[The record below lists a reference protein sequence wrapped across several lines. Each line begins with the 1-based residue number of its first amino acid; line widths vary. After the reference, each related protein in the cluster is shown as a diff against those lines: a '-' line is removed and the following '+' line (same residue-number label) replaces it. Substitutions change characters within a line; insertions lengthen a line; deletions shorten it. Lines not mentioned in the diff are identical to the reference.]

1 MGKIQS
7 FAILVIMLTVSNAWG
22 AGFLDNFNRPDGDVE
37 NGWGTQ
43 ADGTIEVKIVDNEIL
58 ISGEQGTDWQRS
70 GISRAVE
77 GETKISFDFKA
88 DDSFNV
94 HIRLDDA
101 QTSAFFEP
109 YWYPGGPCQ
118 YASSEDGSWPGWTT
132 IDGSNMIAGEYNTLV
147 VEQEGAIFTMTLND
161 VVIGSIT
168 NNSLTNIGS
177 VLIASDSAAG
187 TVGSLHIDNVMF
199 GDVFAEKAKEPSPE
213 SGTIHT
219 DTWLNLSWLPGDFAV
234 SHDVYFSNNF
244 DDVNEGTGDSFQGN
258 QDMTFMV
265 VGFPG
270 YPYPDG
276 LVTGTTYYWRID
288 EVNDANPDS
297 PWKGDVWSFTVPPKT
312 AFDPIPADGAKFL
325 EPDVKLSWAP
335 GFDTKLH
342 TVYLGD
348 NFDDVDAGTGDTAKG
363 PAGTP
368 SFNPGTL
375 ERGKTY
381 YWRIDE
387 FDGFETYKGDI
398 WSFVVAGIEG
408 GVRADYYKGMNF
420 ENFVLT
426 RTDPQIKF
434 NWGDPGGPDPSVGD
448 DNFSVRWS
456 GEVEAAF
463 TETYTFYATTDDGVR
478 LFVDGLLL
486 VDYWIDRGAT
496 ENKGKI
502 DLIAGNTYSLIMEYY
517 ENTAGAVAELRWSSP
532 RTPKQFIPQAALAL
546 PVKASSPSPRGGS
559 VDVKQPTTL
568 SWGPGDSAAS
578 HDVYFGTDEEAVRN
592 ATTSSP
598 EYKGSK
604 TLGDEIY
611 DPGNLE
617 WEATYY
623 WRVDEIN
630 TGNPDSPWVGN
641 VWSFTTAGFVVIDNF
656 ESYDAGENQIWYSWH
671 DGLGY
676 GTPGTDPFFG
686 GNGTGG
692 AVGDE
697 TTPSFTEETIVQE
710 GSQSMPL
717 VYDNN
722 KQGYSNYSE
731 TEKVLEA
738 RDWTEGNVAN
748 LTLWFRGLPGSVGSF
763 IEGPADTYT
772 MTAAGADI
780 WTVNG
785 VEADEFH
792 FAYKMLTG
800 AGSIVAKVE
809 SIDNT
814 NDWAK
819 AGVMI
824 RETLDPGSAHAYMV
838 VTPTQ
843 GVSFQRRPG
852 TGATSTSDRAYYIR
866 QLHRVSF
873 D

>member
-785 VEADEFH
+785 VEADEF
-792 FAYKMLTG
+792 
-800 AGSIVAKVE
+800 
-809 SIDNT
+809 
-814 NDWAK
+814 
-819 AGVMI
+819 
-824 RETLDPGSAHAYMV
+824 
-838 VTPTQ
+838 
-843 GVSFQRRPG
+843 
-852 TGATSTSDRAYYIR
+852 RAYYIR